1 MDSAFTK
8 NFGDLDTYGED
19 ADSMWGGNSGTDS
32 KMKEKG
38 KVGVVNPDH
47 IDF

>member
-1 MDSAFTK
+1 MDSAFSK
-8 NFGDLDTYGED
+8 NFLDMDTDAAD
-19 ADSMWGGNSGTDS
+19 ADSMWTGGSDS

-38 KVGVVNPDH
+38 QVGFINPDH

>member
-8 NFGDLDTYGED
+8 NFADMDTDDVD
-19 ADSMWGGNSGTDS
+19 ASSMWGGAGDS
-32 KMKEKG
+32 KMSAKG
-38 KVGVVNPDH
+38 QVGFINPDH